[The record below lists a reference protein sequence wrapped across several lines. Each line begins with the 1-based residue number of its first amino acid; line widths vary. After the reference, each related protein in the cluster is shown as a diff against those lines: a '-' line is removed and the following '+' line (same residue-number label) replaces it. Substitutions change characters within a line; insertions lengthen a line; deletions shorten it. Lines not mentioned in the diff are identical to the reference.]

1 MTGRC
6 VNCGSTDILY
16 YEQENDDLKI
26 FMKGMNVALAM
37 LQGKMSIQRELE
49 NLMDFVENRRSRN

>member
-37 LQGKMSIQRELE
+37 L
-49 NLMDFVENRRSRN
+49 